1 MSADTQVV
9 VKASVRV
16 FIAYAR
22 ENERELR
29 EFRAFVRPYEKDGV
43 TFFDDRHIPP
53 GTRWRETILEHLDA
67 ADIVVLLLTQ
77 KFVDSA
83 FCMDVEADRA
93 LRRRTAGECELFL
106 VNVDHFVL
114 EDGSPIAKLQ
124 HYPSGR
130 PVLHGE
136 LPETAEWAR
145 IAKQL
150 NRQLR
155 RLRAVAEPRPDV
167 CEDAAGDGDHLTSH
181 RSRSA
186 ALATKRAPV
195 PGAAPPAATKVGRR
209 TWRRSLAKSGFLHRV
224 RRGGVVLLA
233 ASVPALAV
241 GGTGGYLAG
250 RGGERVGQSLERG
263 AGEAFL
269 ATDYLRL
276 DSVLENSPIPIDTQ
290 TIRIAGTLI
299 RPLPSGVQIWVATR
313 RVNDDD
319 SPTLS
324 GAPSGVDGRGP
335 CEVRSDRWD
344 CGNVNLGSAREA
356 GNYAVYVLLA
366 DSIASRAL
374 VGILREQVMDGN
386 YLHHLPGNLT
396 SLPRVL
402 VTRPHLQE
410 VAHLS
415 TGAVDTAED
424 YSKVFG
430 DKKCSTPPKPRPS
443 GEKVSI
449 NEPTNG
455 AKAGTPG
462 ADGVLATE
470 TIKGTADLA
479 PGEKLWLFFYATD
492 PCLYYDMGPAEVG
505 AGIWEHQITWLAKDK
520 GPFILYAAVVDGEES
535 GQIEAALRVARR
547 KGDTAPAFYRLPPR
561 ARASYITLV
570 CCK

>member
-1 MSADTQVV
+1 VV
-9 VKASVRV
+9 VKAPVRV

-53 GTRWRETILEHLDA
+53 GTRWRDTILEQLDA
-67 ADIVVLLLTQ
+67 ADIVVVLLTQ

-93 LRRRTAGECELFL
+93 LRRSTAGECELFL

-130 PVLHGE
+130 PILHGE

-155 RLRAVAEPRPDV
+155 RLRAVAELRPDV
-167 CEDAAGDGDHLTSH
+167 FENAAGDGDQLTSN

-186 ALATKRAPV
+186 APSAGLAPV
-195 PGAAPPAATKVGRR
+195 PDAAAPPAAGADRR
-209 TWRRSLAKSGFLHRV
+209 TWWRSPAETRFLRRIRR
-224 RRGGVVLLA
+224 RRGAALLA
-233 ASVPALAV
+233 ASVLALAV
-241 GGTGGYLAG
+241 GGAGGHLAG
-250 RGGERVGQSLERG
+250 GGSEKGSESLERG
-263 AGEAFL
+263 AGGAFL

-276 DSVLENSPIPIDTQ
+276 DSVLENSPISLETQ
-290 TIRIAGTLI
+290 TIRIAGTLA
-299 RPLPSGVQIWVATR
+299 RPLPSGMQIWVATR
-313 RVNDDD
+313 RVHGDD

-324 GAPSGVDGRGP
+324 GAPTGVDGRGP

-344 CGNVNLGSAREA
+344 CGNVNLGDARET
-356 GNYAVYVLLA
+356 GDYAVYVLLA
-366 DSIASRAL
+366 DSTASRAL
-374 VGILREQVMDGN
+374 VGILREQLIDGN
-386 YLHHLPGNLT
+386 YRHQLPGDLA

-402 VTRPHLQE
+402 VTRPHLQD
-410 VAHLS
+410 VAHPS
-415 TGAVDTAED
+415 IGAIDTAGD
-424 YSKVFG
+424 YSEVFG
-430 DKKCSTPPKPRPS
+430 DKKCSTPPRPRSS
-443 GEKVSI
+443 GEHVAI
-449 NEPTNG
+449 TEPTNG
-455 AKAGTPG
+455 ARAGTPG
-462 ADGVLATE
+462 ADGALAHE

-492 PCLYYDMGPAEVG
+492 PCLYYDLGPADVG
-505 AGIWEHQITWLAKDK
+505 AGIWEHRITMAAKEK
-520 GPFILYAAVVDGEES
+520 GPFILYAVIVDEEEG
-535 GQIEAALRVARR
+535 GQIEAALRVARG
-547 KGDTAPAFYRLPPR
+547 KGDPAPAFYRLPPR